1 MLNGLLQRLELNVV
15 EGQGS
20 GGGGGCVLV
29 LLV

>member
-1 MLNGLLQRLELNVV
+1 MLNGLLQRLVLNVV